1 MPTPADAPVPA
12 AAAARPAAAAA
23 QRGAARATQRGAARG
38 RGRGRGAAVPGAAP
52 GAAPGVAPPTPRER
66 FHHGSGGAYLAG
78 PASLIGVRLYQPDE
92 ETDHTV
98 PVAAA
103 GHDPCFLVRGVFE
116 EVARAVAGEADSS
129 FYYTGWVGEDEFFA
143 AALGDEPDSARP
155 DGELPER
162 ADFDLCVAS
171 LQRLKETFSKSIDA
185 RVEGMRQRFEACS
198 ARLTLALALTLTLT
212 LTLALILK
220 LEAHS

>member
-1 MPTPADAPVPA
+1 M
-12 AAAARPAAAAA
+12 
-23 QRGAARATQRGAARG
+23 
-38 RGRGRGAAVPGAAP
+38 PGAAP
-52 GAAPGVAPPTPRER
+52 GAAPGVAPPTPRQR
-66 FHHGSGGAYLAG
+66 FHHGHGGAYLAG

-98 PVAAA
+98 QMAAA
-103 GHDPCFLVRGVFE
+103 AHDPCFLVRGVFE

-185 RVEGMRQRFEACS
+185 RIEGMRQRFAACS
-198 ARLTLALALTLTLT
+198 ARLTLTLTLTLTPTLT